1 MSRLYTGIRAI
12 GRGLAWCVLA
22 PVQLAAFLA
31 QAVAIIAACVGLIFL
46 FPPIVERVRALAA
59 LARRLSAK
67 WSAVPIDS
75 PYRPEPEVA
84 VRGTDERFHAPDG
97 TAYPTRRT
105 AVFGTRSR
113 WVWTDPATWRD
124 LLWMLTDPF
133 VGGTLAAFPAFMIG
147 AGLAL
152 LWWRPWSWPAAL
164 GVVNIVLGWV
174 IAPTMV
180 VLHGYWTRLLLAP
193 ASAAALARGERWR
206 RRFGAGLLA
215 VFRCLALGVLS
226 PLAAPVLAV
235 CFVSLVFTGPV
246 VAMWV
251 LAWARWLPNLFRR
264 LGIDWSAADL
274 PRPYLSTP
282 RLDLVDRQ
290 DPRTSWW
297 AGFAGQARAMW
308 FDPATWRD
316 LVWLACQPVAG
327 LALLVPAGLVGYG
340 IWGLVLPVLESPLG
354 ETVSPWYGEVA
365 GSSWTAVLVG
375 PLLVVFG
382 LMLAPRLLLRHG
394 DWLYIL
400 LRPTD
405 RSRLVVERA
414 QLAARVARLTETRTA
429 ATDTL
434 TAELRRIERDLHDG
448 AQARMVA
455 VGMTLG
461 AVEALIDRDPAAAKE
476 LVAQARTASAAA
488 LADLRGLVRGIHP
501 PVLAE
506 RGLVDAV
513 RALALDSPIEVRVKA
528 RLDAPV
534 ASPVESALYFTI
546 AELLTN
552 AARHS
557 GADRVEVELTGH
569 GTLLR
574 ISVRDNGCG
583 GANPAAGTGLR
594 GIEHRLSSFDGQVRL
609 DSPPGGPTVVT
620 VEIPLTA
627 D

>member
-1 MSRLYTGIRAI
+1 MSRLYTGTRAI

-31 QAVAIIAACVGLIFL
+31 QAAAIVAACVGLIFL

-84 VRGTDERFHAPDG
+84 VRGADERFHAPDG

-164 GVVNIVLGWV
+164 GVVSIVLGWV
-174 IAPTMV
+174 IAPTML

-193 ASAAALARGERWR
+193 ASAAALARAERLR
-206 RRFGAGLLA
+206 RRFGAGVLA
-215 VFRCLALGVLS
+215 VFRCLVLGVLS
-226 PLAAPVLAV
+226 LLAAPLLAV
-235 CFVSLVFTGPV
+235 CFVSLLFTGPV

-264 LGIDWSAADL
+264 LGIDWSGAEL

-282 RLDLVDRQ
+282 RLDVVDR
-290 DPRTSWW
+290 DPRASWW

-316 LVWLACQPVAG
+316 LGWLACQPVAG
-327 LALLVPAGLVGYG
+327 LPLFLPAALIGYG
-340 IWGLVLPVLESPLG
+340 VWGLFLPVLESPLG

-365 GSSWTAVLVG
+365 GSSLAAVVVG
-375 PLLVVFG
+375 PLLVALG
-382 LMLAPRLLLRHG
+382 LALAPGLLPRHG
-394 DWLYIL
+394 RWLRVL

-414 QLAARVARLTETRTA
+414 QLAARVERLTETRTA

-461 AVEALIDRDPAAAKE
+461 AVEALIDRDPEAAKA

-488 LADLRGLVRGIHP
+488 LAELRGLVRGIHP

-513 RALALDSPIEVRVKA
+513 RALALDCPIEVRVEA

-534 ASPVESALYFTI
+534 ASPLESALYFTI

-552 AARHS
+552 AVRHS
-557 GADRVEVELTGH
+557 GADRVEVELAGDAA
-569 GTLLR
+569 LLR
-574 ISVRDNGCG
+574 ISVRDNGSG
-583 GANPAAGTGLR
+583 GADPALGSGLR
-594 GIEHRLSSFDGQVRL
+594 GIEHRLSSFDGQVSVA
-609 DSPPGGPTVVT
+609 SPPGGPTVVR
-620 VEIPLTA
+620 VEIPLTV